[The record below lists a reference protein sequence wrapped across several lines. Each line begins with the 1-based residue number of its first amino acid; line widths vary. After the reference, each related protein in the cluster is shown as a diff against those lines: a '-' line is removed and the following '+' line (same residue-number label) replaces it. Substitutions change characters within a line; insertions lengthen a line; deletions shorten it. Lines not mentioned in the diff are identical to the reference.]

1 MIRNIFSL
9 VFVLVYVSKA
19 LDVCAYD
26 FESDD
31 IYYTIKNTRQVEVAI
46 PPHESAYSGEVV
58 IPASVVYE
66 GKSYAVTAIARH
78 AFQGCSRLAS
88 LTVPASVV
96 EIGDSAFFACS
107 ALKYL
112 VLEDGDKP
120 LRVGC
125 NSYQGIAAGEAIFND
140 CPLETLYLGRELQ
153 YEGGFF
159 YGYSPFYK
167 KRHLSL
173 VIIGEGVRRLENR
186 AFYGCEDLTSI
197 TLGGRVASIGNYAFY
212 ACKSLK
218 ELVIKE
224 GEVPLEIGTN
234 GTGKNLLSDAPVE
247 VLYLGRDLQYP
258 ESVGQIYNPFF
269 QKETLRTVTI
279 GEAVREIPSSAF
291 QGCRSIVSFT
301 VGSRVER
308 IGNYAFSGCKSL
320 RELFI
325 KDGDSTLLLGV
336 NLHTTSR
343 KGEGLFFDC
352 PLETLY
358 LGRTLDYSTSY
369 FDGYAPFYDQQ
380 RLQSVVVGEHVVS
393 LGDRLF
399 FGCHS
404 LAHVTVGGSVEFIAN
419 YVFKECAALTEVVF
433 RDGVLPLYVGYNKFA
448 SDGIGEPLFSDSP
461 LHTVYLGRTLSYN
474 VSRFYGFSPFYQQ
487 AALSSVTLGDCV
499 TLLPQNLFYDCTS
512 LTELSIPGGVSA
524 VGHSAFSGCTAL
536 RKLVFKDGT
545 EPLALGYN
553 HFSQVGGKN
562 LFHDTAVETL
572 YLGRDVQFLSG
583 IEYGGAPFSSLKTL
597 RRVEVGATVTTI
609 PDDLFA
615 RCSQLETV
623 TIGGRVATI
632 GNRAFQGCHSLSR
645 LIFNDGDT
653 PLSLGCDLYE
663 PAGVGH
669 ALFYDNPIRELYL
682 GRELRYPETIYSGYA
697 PFYRK
702 ETLSQVTLGKGVTTV
717 GPRLFYGC
725 AQLRQLVVEGT
736 LTHIGAYAFYGCGAK
751 P

>member
-1 MIRNIFSL
+1 MIRNILSF
-9 VFVLVYVSKA
+9 VFAFVFTIQNLWS
-19 LDVCAYD
+19 YD
-26 FESDD
+26 FKSDG
-31 IYYTIKNTRQVEVAI
+31 IYYTIKAKTRQIEV
-46 PPHESAYSGEVV
+46 SAAPGETAYRGEVV

-66 GKSYAVTAIARH
+66 GKNYAVTAIAKH
-78 AFQGCSRLAS
+78 AFQGCSQLTS

-120 LRVGC
+120 LHVGS

-197 TLGGRVASIGNYAFY
+197 TLGGKVSSIGNYAFY

-224 GEVPLEIGTN
+224 GNVPLKIGTN
-234 GTGKNLLSDAPVE
+234 GTGKNLLSDAPLE
-247 VLYLGRDLQYP
+247 ILYLGRDLQYP
-258 ESVGQIYNPFF
+258 ESVGQTYNPFS

-291 QGCRSIVSFT
+291 QGCHSIVSFT
-301 VGSRVER
+301 VGGAVER
-308 IGNYAFSGCKSL
+308 IGNYAFSGCTSM

-336 NLHTTSR
+336 NLHATSR

-380 RLQSVVVGEHVVS
+380 RLQSVVVGERVVS

-404 LAHVTVGGSVEFIAN
+404 LAHVTVGGSVEVIAN
-419 YVFKECAALTEVVF
+419 YVFKECTSLTEVVF
-433 RDGVLPLYVGYNKFA
+433 RDGVFPIYVGYNKFA

-487 AALSSVTLGDCV
+487 KALSSVTLGEYV
-499 TLLPQNLFYDCTS
+499 ALIPQNLFYDCTA
-512 LTELSIPGGVSA
+512 LTELSVPGGVSA
-524 VGHSAFSGCTAL
+524 VENLAFSGCTAL
-536 RKLVFKDGT
+536 RKIAFKDGAM
-545 EPLALGYN
+545 PLMLGYN
-553 HFSQVGGKN
+553 LFSQVGGKN
-562 LFHDTAVETL
+562 LFHDTVVETL

-583 IEYGGAPFSSLKTL
+583 IEYGVSPFSSLKTL
-597 RRVEVGATVTTI
+597 RTIEVGATVTTI

-615 RCSQLETV
+615 QCPRLEAV

-632 GNRAFQGCHSLSR
+632 GNRVFQGCGHLSR
-645 LIFNDGDT
+645 VIFRDGDT
-653 PLSLGCDLYE
+653 PLTLGYNLYD
-663 PAGVGH
+663 PVGVGRS
-669 ALFYDNPIRELYL
+669 LFYDTPVQTLYL
-682 GRELRYPETIYSGYA
+682 GRELRYPDTIYYGYA

-702 ETLSQVTLGKGVTTV
+702 ETLTEVTLGKWVTTV

-725 AQLRQLVVEGT
+725 AQLRELSIEGS
-736 LTHIGAYAFYGCGAK
+736 LANVGAYAFYGCGVQ